1 MIDTGHLQIIKD
13 QEEINQS
20 YLESVQ
26 EIENIISPV
35 KIAEMRRNQEMEL
48 GIFTESSDEAYM
60 EGVTEAITKLG
71 NKIIEIV
78 NRIVEFI
85 KSIPE
90 KIKEATWNKADVSKK
105 MEMIK
110 KEDPTKYDT
119 LKVYIDKGLLDFN
132 TFDSM
137 KKFYD
142 GYDEL
147 LSDLK
152 KKEVNEKSLKGK
164 LEKMKSSVNNNS
176 DTIKNVSA
184 IVGIAGAGVLLAC
197 NFTKFMNEFDK
208 WCENQTEKFADRAQR
223 SSRNAEIMAK
233 VIQTDKELEN
243 CSTKASVIA
252 QATAEVEKMTKMNVS
267 KITSLRASLWKKFD
281 KLASTVLKDKD
292 PVNTTKIGLEYSK
305 EANRLKGVASYNRS
319 NYNSKVSRQKS
330 HS

>member
-1 MIDTGHLQIIKD
+1 MIDTNHLQILKD
-13 QEEINQS
+13 QEEINRT

-147 LSDLK
+147 LSELK
-152 KKEVNEKSLKGK
+152 KKEVNE
-164 LEKMKSSVNNNS
+164 
-176 DTIKNVSA
+176 
-184 IVGIAGAGVLLAC
+184 
-197 NFTKFMNEFDK
+197 
-208 WCENQTEKFADRAQR
+208 
-223 SSRNAEIMAK
+223 
-233 VIQTDKELEN
+233 
-243 CSTKASVIA
+243 
-252 QATAEVEKMTKMNVS
+252 
-267 KITSLRASLWKKFD
+267 
-281 KLASTVLKDKD
+281 
-292 PVNTTKIGLEYSK
+292 
-305 EANRLKGVASYNRS
+305 
-319 NYNSKVSRQKS
+319 
-330 HS
+330 